1 MKPTEFQKGF
11 YHETYRR
18 FDFDRRSLLWRTD
31 RLLCRQGYHA
41 VRTALENAE

>member
-1 MKPTEFQKGF
+1 MVFTMKRIAALTLTAVLCFGA
-11 YHETYRR
+11 
-18 FDFDRRSLLWRTD
+18 TD